1 MSSKYLKKTR
11 GTSGFTLVEIVL
23 TLSIMLIGFGLS
35 ILYYQTTQVRAD
47 LNAQVA
53 EFVGYA
59 RLTQSSAEAGKG
71 GTSHGIHIETD
82 SYVIFNG
89 DTYDA
94 DEPSNFEIVL
104 PDTITIS
111 EHSLRGGGDNLIF
124 TTPNG
129 NTDKD
134 GTVTFL
140 SEQINQ
146 DKVITITNVGS
157 IYY

>member
-1 MSSKYLKKTR
+1 MSSKYLKKR
-11 GTSGFTLVEIVL
+11 GLTAGFTLVEIVL

-35 ILYYQTTQVRAD
+35 MLYYQTTQVRAD
-47 LNAQVA
+47 LNAQA
-53 EFVGYA
+53 SEFVGYA
-59 RLTQSSAEAGKG
+59 RLAQSSAEAGKG
-71 GTSHGIHIETD
+71 GVSHGIHIETD
-82 SYVIFNG
+82 SYVIFMG

-94 DEPSNFEIVL
+94 DGPSNFEVTL

-111 EHSLRGGGDNLIF
+111 EHSLRGGGSNVIF

-129 NTDKD
+129 NTNND
-134 GTVTFL
+134 GTITFL